1 MISQQVYF
9 GGLPAISH
17 YLLFGTFYRFDQVW
31 KRSFGEVREYRSG
44 EIHPSKSW
52 GSSFL

>member
-17 YLLFGTFYRFDQVW
+17 YYEKAISKPYR
-31 KRSFGEVREYRSG
+31 KCSSG
-44 EIHPSKSW
+44 L
-52 GSSFL
+52 GSIDY